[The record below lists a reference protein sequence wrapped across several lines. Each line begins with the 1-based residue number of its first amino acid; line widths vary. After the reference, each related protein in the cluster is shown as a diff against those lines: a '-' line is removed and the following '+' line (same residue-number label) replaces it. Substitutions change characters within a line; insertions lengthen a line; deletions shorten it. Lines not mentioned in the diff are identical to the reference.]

1 MFFFILIHL
10 YYTFFCWFFAFIF
23 LPFFFIFSKTKDSN
37 EFYVSTLEVAEAK
50 RKDHPQDKIQPFLI
64 HNPSNVTVLNG
75 YGTAEVIAVTH
86 DHGISIVAIDVKS
99 SVVLGCQSVAG
110 RTRRQQEENVASE
123 KLKRSQSASSTE
135 TKKPRPMFKS
145 KSAVTA
151 TKLSFGY
158 VDGVPSKSKFHLPTG
173 ILLGKSKGIFNFF
186 FFFIYFFLFLFFL
199 FY

>member
-1 MFFFILIHL
+1 M
-10 YYTFFCWFFAFIF
+10 
-23 LPFFFIFSKTKDSN
+23 
-37 EFYVSTLEVAEAK
+37 
-50 RKDHPQDKIQPFLI
+50 I

-75 YGTAEVIAVTH
+75 DGTAEVIAVTH

-173 ILLGKSKGIFNFF
+173 ILLGKSKGMFNFF
-186 FFFIYFFLFLFFL
+186 FSFLSIFFSFCFFFFIKILTNINKLIFFFKYFFFFS
-199 FY
+199 Y

>member
-1 MFFFILIHL
+1 M
-10 YYTFFCWFFAFIF
+10 
-23 LPFFFIFSKTKDSN
+23 
-37 EFYVSTLEVAEAK
+37 
-50 RKDHPQDKIQPFLI
+50 
-64 HNPSNVTVLNG
+64 TVLNG
-75 YGTAEVIAVTH
+75 DGTAEVIAVTH

-145 KSAVTA
+145 KSAATA

-173 ILLGKSKGIFNFF
+173 ILLGKSKGMFNFF
-186 FFFIYFFLFLFFL
+186 FYFFLFLFFFFSFL
-199 FY
+199 LKFLQILTN

>member
-1 MFFFILIHL
+1 
-10 YYTFFCWFFAFIF
+10 
-23 LPFFFIFSKTKDSN
+23 
-37 EFYVSTLEVAEAK
+37 
-50 RKDHPQDKIQPFLI
+50 
-64 HNPSNVTVLNG
+64 VTVLNG
-75 YGTAEVIAVTH
+75 DGTAEVIAVTH

-151 TKLSFGY
+151 TKLLFGY

-173 ILLGKSKGIFNFF
+173 ILLGKVERNVQLFFLFFSLFFSFFLFFSLFF
-186 FFFIYFFLFLFFL
+186 FFFLFLFFIKI
-199 FY
+199 FTNINN